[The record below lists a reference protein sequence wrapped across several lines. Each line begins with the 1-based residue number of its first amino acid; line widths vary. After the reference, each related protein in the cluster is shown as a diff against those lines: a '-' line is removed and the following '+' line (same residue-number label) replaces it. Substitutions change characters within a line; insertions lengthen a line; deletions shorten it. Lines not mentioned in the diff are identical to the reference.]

1 MYGIDWDGPVPLND
15 EGTVTVAELP
25 YYLTDEERETL
36 SHVTTHPE
44 LTQETMI
51 ESFTIAKI
59 YIASVTNQ

>member
-1 MYGIDWDGPVPLND
+1 M
-15 EGTVTVAELP
+15 TVAELP

-36 SHVTTHPE
+36 SKVTTHPE
-44 LTQETMI
+44 LTRETMI